1 MAASSAQLP
10 PGAYL
15 KDISAWYNQ
24 NTIPRELRA
33 PQSLPPEHWAKVVV
47 EEGELH
53 LFLDAGKTAV
63 AVTAAAPAVIAPE
76 TPFRL
81 ESTGHSL
88 RFCLHYFHEAL
99 VTDPKDL
106 AGQMGRGRA
115 A

>member
-1 MAASSAQLP
+1 MAAASAQLP

-15 KDISAWYNQ
+15 KDFSAWYNQ

-33 PQSLPPEHWAKVVV
+33 PQSLPPEHWAKVLV
-47 EEGELH
+47 EEGEVH
-53 LFLDAGKTAV
+53 LFLDGGKIAI
-63 AVTAAAPAVIAPE
+63 AVTSAAPAVIAPE

-81 ESTGHSL
+81 EGTGRPL

-99 VTDPKDL
+99 VTDSQDL
-106 AGQMGRGRA
+106 ASQMGRGRA